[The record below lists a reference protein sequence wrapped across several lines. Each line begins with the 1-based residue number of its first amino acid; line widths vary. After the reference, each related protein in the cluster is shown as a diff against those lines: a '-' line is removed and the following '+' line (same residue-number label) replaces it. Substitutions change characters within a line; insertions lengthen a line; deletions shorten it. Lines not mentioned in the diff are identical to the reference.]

1 MSLTENLI
9 QEFEL
14 ESAVTRRVLEDV
26 PGDRLT
32 WKPYPG
38 SLSIGELA
46 VLVARESGIL
56 GPTALT
62 GGIDSGTDVCV
73 RQPNDLAEIL
83 DMHDAGV
90 ESVVNGLR
98 QLGDSG
104 LERNWSATI
113 RGARSSANV
122 RKVIRHHRELLLV
135 YLALLD
141 APAPHLPT
149 LLAQVA
155 DLSRLSQSL

>member
-14 ESAVTRRVLEDV
+14 ESAVTRRVLEGV
-26 PGDRLT
+26 PPDKLT
-32 WKPYPG
+32 WQPYPR
-38 SLSIGELA
+38 SMSIGELA
-46 VLVARESGIL
+46 VLVAKESGIL

-62 GGIDSGTDVCV
+62 GGVDLGKHVCV

-113 RGARSSANV
+113 NGARSSANV
-122 RKVIRHHRELLLV
+122 RKVIRHHRELLSV
-135 YLALLD
+135 YLTLLD
-141 APAPHLPT
+141 APAPDLPT
-149 LLAQVA
+149 HLAQVS
-155 DLSRLSQSL
+155 DLSQLSQSL